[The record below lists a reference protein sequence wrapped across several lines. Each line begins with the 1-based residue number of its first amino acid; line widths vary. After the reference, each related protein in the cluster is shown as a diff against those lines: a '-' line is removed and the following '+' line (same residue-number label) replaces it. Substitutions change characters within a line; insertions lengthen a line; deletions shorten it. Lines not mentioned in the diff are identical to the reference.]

1 MMAKKLGSDSSS
13 FREVYLSHYKAVFKV
28 LRKKLPTLGE
38 GKKGFA
44 PPF

>member
-1 MMAKKLGSDSSS
+1 MK
-13 FREVYLSHYKAVFKV
+13 HYDAVFNV
-28 LRKKLPTLGE
+28 LRENLPTLGE